1 MKSKALKKKKYI
13 PPKIILG
20 DLPVAQINTTLTME
34 LEAGGVVMSGRA
46 QLHAAKNHKD
56 DYSRCLPHIAAI
68 VTNPLYI
75 GDDFKNP
82 GKIEMIS
89 RVPAIGSAILVAVN
103 IQRDRSGDYNV
114 SSFYPIDEKKVGSR
128 LDKGFLKIAK

>member
-1 MKSKALKKKKYI
+1 
-13 PPKIILG
+13 
-20 DLPVAQINTTLTME
+20 ME

-46 QLHAAKNHKD
+46 QLHAAKSHPA
-56 DYSRCLPHIAAI
+56 DYSRCVPHIAAI

-103 IQRDRSGDYNV
+103 IERDKRGDYNV
-114 SSFYPIDEKKVGSR
+114 VSFYPVDERKLGSR
-128 LDKGFLKIAK
+128 LDRGFLKIAK